1 MVDDLA
7 TMANER
13 NKGLKP
19 TARAPAPAPSEEEE
33 EEFIPLL
40 AHASLPRRRWRKHAA
55 ARLPTRATTIIR
67 SAACRVFVS
76 KKVCVFSILSNPIF
90 PQNQIFLKLY
100 RLK

>member
-76 KKVCVFSILSNPIF
+76 KSVCLFNSLKSHFSTKPDIF
-90 PQNQIFLKLY
+90 ELY